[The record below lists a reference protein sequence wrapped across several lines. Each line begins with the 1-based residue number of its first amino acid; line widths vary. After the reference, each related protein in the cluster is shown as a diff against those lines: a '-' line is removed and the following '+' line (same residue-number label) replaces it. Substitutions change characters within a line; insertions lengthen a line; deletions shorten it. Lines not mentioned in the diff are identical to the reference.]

1 VSGAGKLVTADVL
14 QQTPDG
20 PRLVGSRCRECDAVT
35 FPAQRSCPRCASE
48 ATDEHLLASTGTLWG
63 FTIQGF
69 APKSP
74 YLAADAPF
82 TPYGVGYVELAG
94 EVLVEARIV
103 ATSPEELHVGMPLR
117 LVVVPF
123 HTSESGE
130 QLLTYAFA
138 AVGRE
143 E

>member
-1 VSGAGKLVTADVL
+1 VNSQLVTADVL
-14 QQTPDG
+14 QETADG
-20 PRLVGSRCRECDAVT
+20 PRLVGSRCRDCAAVT
-35 FPAQRSCPRCASE
+35 FPAQGSCPRCAGQ
-48 ATDEHLLASTGTLWG
+48 ATDEHLLAATGTLWG

-69 APKSP
+69 PPKKP
-74 YLAADAPF
+74 FLAADAPF

-103 ATSPEELHVGMPLR
+103 ATSPDELRVGMPLR

-123 HTSESGE
+123 HTSETGE
-130 QLLTYAFA
+130 QQLTYAFA
-138 AVGRE
+138 SE

>member
-1 VSGAGKLVTADVL
+1 MSSRLVTADVL
-14 QQTPDG
+14 QETPDG
-20 PRLVGSRCRECDAVT
+20 PRLVGSRCGDCAAVT
-35 FPAQRSCPRCASE
+35 FPAQRSCPQCTSE
-48 ATDEHLLASTGTLWG
+48 ATEGHLLAGTGTLWG

-69 APKSP
+69 PPKSP

-82 TPYGVGYVELAG
+82 VPYGVGYVELAG

-103 ATSPEELHVGMPLR
+103 ATSPDELRVGMPLR

-123 HTSESGE
+123 HTSDTGE
-130 QLLTYAFA
+130 ELLTYAFA
-138 AVGRE
+138 GIDRE